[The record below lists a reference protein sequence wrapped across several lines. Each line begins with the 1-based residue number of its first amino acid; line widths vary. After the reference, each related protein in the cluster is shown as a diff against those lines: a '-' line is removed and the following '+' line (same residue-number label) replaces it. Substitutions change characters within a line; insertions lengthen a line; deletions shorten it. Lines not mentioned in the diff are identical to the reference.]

1 MLSRIDIKHARR
13 ISMKLS
19 FHIRAPF
26 VYASM
31 TLLMT
36 ASTSPLRGQA
46 VMEPGAGAQLASR
59 EGSAHNPGNALLGRS
74 AQPHAARH
82 RFTLFQGDV
91 PAAAAPASD
100 IQVNAILDEAAAR
113 DRRSHTL
120 AGAAAGLVIGA
131 GATYLLLQQGGS
143 RSFCNRDTNQDAIHA
158 RGCHGLYAVGGAI
171 GAGVGALIGYRI
183 GR

>member
-1 MLSRIDIKHARR
+1 
-13 ISMKLS
+13 MKPYN
-19 FHIRAPF
+19 HRPATF
-26 VYASM
+26 VFATVM
-31 TLLMT
+31 LLM
-36 ASTSPLRGQA
+36 AAPSAPLRAQA
-46 VMEPGAGAQLASR
+46 VPEPRAGAQLAVPA
-59 EGSAHNPGNALLGRS
+59 GSVDGPGNTGLSRS
-74 AQPHAARH
+74 AQPYVVSH
-82 RFTLFQGDV
+82 RFTLFQGDA
-91 PAAAAPASD
+91 PAAD
-100 IQVNAILDEAAAR
+100 FQVNTLLNEAVAR

-158 RGCHGLYAVGGAI
+158 RGCHGLYAAGGAI

>member
-1 MLSRIDIKHARR
+1 
-13 ISMKLS
+13 MKR
-19 FHIRAPF
+19 FNHIRAPF
-26 VYASM
+26 LYA
-31 TLLMT
+31 TVALLIT
-36 ASTSPLRGQA
+36 ASSSPLHGQA
-46 VMEPGAGAQLASR
+46 VLEPGAGAQPVPNAGVARAAPPQAAS
-59 EGSAHNPGNALLGRS
+59 
-74 AQPHAARH
+74 H
-82 RFTLFQGDV
+82 RFTLFHGDA

-100 IQVNAILDEAAAR
+100 FQVNTLLHDAVAR

-158 RGCHGLYAVGGAI
+158 RGCQGLYAVGGAL
-171 GAGVGALIGYRI
+171 GAGVGALIGYRL

>member
-13 ISMKLS
+13 IPMKL
-19 FHIRAPF
+19 FYQIRAPF
-26 VYASM
+26 ACATV

-36 ASTSPLRGQA
+36 ASSAPLRAQA
-46 VMEPGAGAQLASR
+46 VMEPGAGAQPAVHA
-59 EGSAHNPGNALLGRS
+59 GSVDGPGNTGLSRS
-74 AQPHAARH
+74 AQPYAVSH
-82 RFTLFQGDV
+82 RFTLFQGDT
-91 PAAAAPASD
+91 PAAAAPAAD
-100 IQVNAILDEAAAR
+100 LQVNTLLHEAAAR
-113 DRRSHTL
+113 ERRSHTL

-158 RGCHGLYAVGGAI
+158 RGCQGLYVLGGAI
-171 GAGVGALIGYRI
+171 GAGVGALVGYRI